1 MSIVERRSQIRCSQA
16 RAFEVSQDYQLR
28 RRWDPFSSRRK
39 DYPGGAIAGKGAVFT
54 VVAWHGAQMKI
65 EYVSWLPPERAAIRA
80 APAPWFLNLFAGS
93 WCFVPVG
100 EVLVEARFRYQIQAR
115 PGWRWLE
122 PVMRAYF
129 SWESGRRLAALK
141 RYLES
146 RVG

>member
-1 MSIVERRSQIRCSQA
+1 
-16 RAFEVSQDYQLR
+16 
-28 RRWDPFSSRRK
+28 
-39 DYPGGAIAGKGAVFT
+39 
-54 VVAWHGAQMKI
+54 
-65 EYVSWLPPERAAIRA
+65 
-80 APAPWFLNLFAGS
+80 LNLFAGS

-100 EVLVEARFRYQIQAR
+100 EGLVEARFRYQIQAH

-122 PVMRAYF
+122 PVMLAYF